1 MSRSLWAAAGAVVFA
16 IALTP
21 GEALAAGGSSSAAR
35 SAGAHAKKA
44 NDAAP
49 SSVARVGTRRRAE
62 VLLQRG
68 SGYRQA
74 NGSGRVRAL
83 QRGLVRLGDRPGPI
97 DGLYGPRTTRAV
109 IRFQRAQGLRV
120 DGIAGP
126 KTLTRLGNVLSGRE
140 LTRATPSRSARPAHS
155 LASSPVSPTA
165 VLGDGL
171 TAAPLT
177 RPMAVS
183 RDSGAGQVFRAW
195 MILAVLLAAAV
206 MSAAAA
212 LRRRY
217 LGVRRRRRYISPQTQ
232 SVVRWAGFRYNR
244 SREAYVLRLV
254 GNFIGP
260 VLKAEMSLTTEV
272 VEAEGPLAPVTA
284 IPALRRTPPVR
295 SRYTATTPGAMPREP
310 EPEQAEPASHAHRRR
325 I

>member
-21 GEALAAGGSSSAAR
+21 GEALATGRSSSAVR
-35 SAGAHAKKA
+35 SAGAHAKKP
-44 NDAAP
+44 NHAAP

-97 DGLYGPRTTRAV
+97 DGLYGPLTTRAV

-126 KTLTRLGNVLSGRE
+126 KTLTRLGTVLSGRRFR
-140 LTRATPSRSARPAHS
+140 RATLDRSSRPSYSR
-155 LASSPVSPTA
+155 ASSQVPRSPV
-165 VLGDGL
+165 LRDGL
-171 TAAPLT
+171 LVAPLT
-177 RPMAVS
+177 KPRAVS
-183 RDSGAGQVFRAW
+183 RDTGAGQVFPSW

-206 MSAAAA
+206 MSAGAV
-212 LRRRY
+212 LRRRH
-217 LGVRRRRRYISPQTQ
+217 LGVRRRRRYIGPRMQ
-232 SVVRWAGFRYNR
+232 SVVPWAGFRYSWTR
-244 SREAYVLRLV
+244 DAYVLRLV
-254 GNFIGP
+254 GNLIGP
-260 VLKAEMSLTTEV
+260 VLKAEMRLPAKPP
-272 VEAEGPLAPVTA
+272 EAEGPLAPVA
-284 IPALRRTPPVR
+284 IPAVRHTPPAR
-295 SRYTATTPGAMPREP
+295 SRYTATTPGAMPKRTRNG
-310 EPEQAEPASHAHRRR
+310 ASRTTKPAHKRRD
-325 I
+325 

>member
-1 MSRSLWAAAGAVVFA
+1 MSRCTLAVAGAVVFA

-44 NDAAP
+44 NHAAP

-97 DGLYGPRTTRAV
+97 DGLYGPLTTRAV

-183 RDSGAGQVFRAW
+183 RDSGAGHVFRAW

-212 LRRRY
+212 LSRSAAPSALHQSTDAERRSV
-217 LGVRRRRRYISPQTQ
+217 GGISLQPVARGLRAQAGGQLHRSCPQ
-232 SVVRWAGFRYNR
+232 SRNEPDNR
-244 SREAYVLRLV
+244 SRR
-254 GNFIGP
+254 GRGSIGP
-260 VLKAEMSLTTEV
+260 GNRHTRSPPHPTGSQQIHSDHAGSNAK
-272 VEAEGPLAPVTA
+272 
-284 IPALRRTPPVR
+284 RTRTGASRTSKPR
-295 SRYTATTPGAMPREP
+295 S
-310 EPEQAEPASHAHRRR
+310 
-325 I
+325 